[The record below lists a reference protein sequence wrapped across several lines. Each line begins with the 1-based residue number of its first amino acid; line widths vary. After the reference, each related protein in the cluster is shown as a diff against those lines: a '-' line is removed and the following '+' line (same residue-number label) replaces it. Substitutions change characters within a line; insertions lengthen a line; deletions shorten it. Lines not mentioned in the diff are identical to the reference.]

1 RAERERAVAQRQ
13 RVERA
18 RWTRYINQWRKELDA
33 ATEEMVRGQKPGVSE
48 DTGFR
53 IARAL
58 FHLGVGYVETERW
71 PQAVES
77 FERLLSKHPNGPWHG
92 EGLVRLIE
100 LRLTRQI
107 DLSASQG
114 RAEQALVWT
123 QAQDMTR
130 PKSPPSI
137 QPADDAQ
144 THGAR
149 PGGVERNADTHEP
162 FDQPQPRPAWQVA
175 HEVYQWLGLLRFI
188 EGDRTAAAE
197 FFRIARPLTP
207 PRTGVQSARER
218 MLVRVYFISRTG
230 RAFPP
235 HAAPTE
241 GGDLGALLILGDLF
255 LEVSDIES
263 AGTLFE
269 HVLQSQ
275 GPEQSQ
281 SLVSYAHLRRG
292 RCLSRSR
299 DATERAKAGGDFLT
313 AHRLAPEAH
322 GPLKRSFWPATH
334 TGTTSAI

>member
-1 RAERERAVAQRQ
+1 
-13 RVERA
+13 
-18 RWTRYINQWRKELDA
+18 
-33 ATEEMVRGQKPGVSE
+33 
-48 DTGFR
+48 
-53 IARAL
+53 
-58 FHLGVGYVETERW
+58 
-71 PQAVES
+71 
-77 FERLLSKHPNGPWHG
+77 
-92 EGLVRLIE
+92 
-100 LRLTRQI
+100 
-107 DLSASQG
+107 
-114 RAEQALVWT
+114 
-123 QAQDMTR
+123 DMTR

-313 AHRLAPEAH
+313 AHRLAPEAAWAAEALFLAGNAH
-322 GPLKRSFWPATH
+322 WNYERDLNKSLELWRQVLEEYADSSVAERSAYFIGVAYESSERYAEAEAAFEDLKERYPDSGFVKLADEH
-334 TGTTSAI
+334 LKKVRREIRRR